1 MLLKVIDVL
10 ISGKERYMGIAEN
23 LESVKKRIE
32 QACERANREPSSVT
46 LVAIAK
52 GHPPEAVNEAASLGV
67 RIFGE
72 NKVQE
77 AKSKIPLCVSGIT
90 WHMVGHLQTNK
101 AKDAV
106 ELFDM
111 IHSVDSL
118 KLAQELN
125 KRAEKIEKKIPVLI
139 EVNISGETSKF
150 GYFPELLIGEIQSIS
165 ALSYLEVQGLM
176 TMAPFTDN
184 PEDTRPVFRKLRDL
198 KSRCEGIV
206 NRPLPH
212 LSMGMSNDFEI
223 AIEEGATLVRI
234 GTAIFGERK
243 G

>member
-1 MLLKVIDVL
+1 
-10 ISGKERYMGIAEN
+10 MGIAEN

-32 QACERANREPSSVT
+32 QACARTNRDPSLVT
-46 LVAIAK
+46 LVAISK
-52 GHPPEAVNEAASLGV
+52 GHPPEAVNDAASSGV

-77 AKSKIPLCVSGIT
+77 AKLKIPLCVSGIS
-90 WHMVGHLQTNK
+90 WHLVGHLQTNK

-106 ELFDM
+106 ELFDV

-118 KLAQELN
+118 KLAQELS
-125 KRAEKIEKKIPVLI
+125 KRAQKIEKKIPILI
-139 EVNISGETSKF
+139 EANVSGETSKF
-150 GYFPELLIGEIQSIS
+150 GYFPELLIGEIQSIA
-165 ALSYLEVQGLM
+165 ALPCLEVQGLM

-184 PEDTRPVFRKLRDL
+184 PEDTRPVFRKLREL
-198 KSRCEGIV
+198 KSRCEDIL
-206 NRPLPH
+206 NQPLPH

-223 AIEEGATLVRI
+223 AVEEGATLVRI

-243 G
+243 V